1 MQSPV
6 NLKKKT
12 LSVILLSYYSK
23 ERIRK
28 VYLKLK
34 ELFEREKIP
43 FYELLFRTEPG
54 DGFREIGTEGN
65 HSLFCHKS
73 TYMLQT

>member
-1 MQSPV
+1 MQNPV

-28 VYLKLK
+28 AYLKLK
-34 ELFEREKIP
+34 ELEREKIP

-54 DGFREIGTEGN
+54 DGFREIGTEEN